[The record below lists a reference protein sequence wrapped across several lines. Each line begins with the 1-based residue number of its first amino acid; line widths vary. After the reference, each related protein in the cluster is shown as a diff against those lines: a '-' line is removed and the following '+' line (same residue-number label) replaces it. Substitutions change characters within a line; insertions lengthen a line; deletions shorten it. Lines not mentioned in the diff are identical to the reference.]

1 MTSSHT
7 ISPNTING
15 HKHTICAIPIFDD
28 NYVWLIHDDTHAW
41 VIDPGQ
47 ATPIVAKINAL
58 NLTLKGIFITHSHW
72 DHVNGIN
79 ELISLSYATE
89 ALPVYGPANIHPSIN
104 RPVSD
109 GDTLKLNGLTLEVW
123 HTPGH
128 MAEHLSF
135 YCPQVNALF
144 CGDTLFSAGCG
155 RLKQTGDIQQLF
167 NSLNRIQS
175 LPPQTQIFC
184 AHEYTQ
190 SNLQFAQTVE
200 PNNSAVGEYI
210 KVIEQ
215 LRKNNQPSIPSTLA
229 TELACNPF
237 LRTHKPAVIEAVV
250 KASPTTTC
258 NTATCDTTPLAVF
271 TALRNW
277 KDTF

>member
-1 MTSSHT
+1 MTSSN
-7 ISPNTING
+7 IRSSNTTNS
-15 HKHTICAIPIFDD
+15 KHTICAIPLFDD
-28 NYVWLIHDDTHAW
+28 NYVWLIHDKTDAW

-47 ATPIVAKINAL
+47 AAPIAAKIEAL

-72 DHVNGIN
+72 DHVNGID
-79 ELISLSYATE
+79 ELVSLSRAAE
-89 ALPVYGPANIHPSIN
+89 ALPVYGPANIHSGIN
-104 RPVSD
+104 RPVSN
-109 GDTLKLNGLTLEVW
+109 GDTIDLNGLILEVW

-135 YCPQVNALF
+135 YCPKANALF

-155 RLKQTGDIQQLF
+155 RLKQTGNMQQLLD
-167 NSLNRIQS
+167 SLSRIQT
-175 LPPQTQIFC
+175 LPPQTRVFC

-190 SNLQFAQTVE
+190 SNLQFAQAVE
-200 PNNSAVGEYI
+200 PNNVAISDYI
-210 KVIEQ
+210 KVVEQ

-237 LRTHKPAVIEAVV
+237 LRTHEPTVIETAI
-250 KASPTTTC
+250 KATQQ
-258 NTATCDTTPLAVF
+258 TAHSTTPIAVF